1 MIVIEVSVIVIIQWS
16 QIIQYNYFITY
27 NKGALKFTLDPL
39 KILKIAEEALK
50 MCPRSKN
57 WKGKL
62 KNI

>member
-1 MIVIEVSVIVIIQWS
+1 MIVIELLFSGLKLYNIIILS
-16 QIIQYNYFITY
+16 LII
-27 NKGALKFTLDPL
+27 KGALKFTLDPL

-50 MCPRSKN
+50 MCPGSKN